1 MKQMPLIVKV
11 VLAGLLSSLITSIL
25 FLVFDLAGVFQ
36 SLGIPMRVPVEK
48 SILEWFAMRLV
59 IPGFCSLLFL
69 LPVAATVS
77 NLLRGLVIGMVPA
90 AHLLFIGVPIN
101 DKGILAMGIGTSVIL
116 VAVLFSLLW
125 GALAGLFLDRIV
137 RNSAS

>member
-1 MKQMPLIVKV
+1 MPLIVKV

-36 SLGIPMRVPVEK
+36 SLGIPMRVPVDK

-77 NLLRGLVIGMVPA
+77 NLLRGLVIGGVPA

-101 DKGILAMGIGTSVIL
+101 EKGILAMGLGTSVIL

-125 GALAGLFLDRIV
+125 GALAGWFLDRIV
-137 RNSAS
+137 HNSAS